1 MTPVEL
7 NIYARANERRL
18 RDNQEAIQGNNY
30 MLAAM
35 IRGMIWGKN
44 APKYEE
50 CFPENQQE
58 MDDEQMFAIVK
69 GLNSMLGGKEV

>member
-7 NIYARANERRL
+7 NIYARANEKHL
-18 RDNQEAIQGNNY
+18 RDDQEAIQGNNY

-44 APKYEE
+44 APKYDD
-50 CFPENQQE
+50 FYQDKPQA